1 MELRRGEKVA
11 AVPGSWQEGQSPW
24 IPPWLSNNP
33 PSAACDSGGY
43 GGGGGG
49 DGSDGGDGS
58 VGDGG
63 GGGGGGG
70 SSGALVGEG
79 GPPLSP
85 HSLPLSRSLP
95 PPSARLARSPP
106 HRPARQRTQS
116 ARRPTC
122 H

>member
-70 SSGALVGEG
+70 STGNGAVRQPGTEE
-79 GPPLSP
+79 LSKLAHKSV
-85 HSLPLSRSLP
+85 HSFEKK
-95 PPSARLARSPP
+95 AR
-106 HRPARQRTQS
+106 
-116 ARRPTC
+116 
-122 H
+122 